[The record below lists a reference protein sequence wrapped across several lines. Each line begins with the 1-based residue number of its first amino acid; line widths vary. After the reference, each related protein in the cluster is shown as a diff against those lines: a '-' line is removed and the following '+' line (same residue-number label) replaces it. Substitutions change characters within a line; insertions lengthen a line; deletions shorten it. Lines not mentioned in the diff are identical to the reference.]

1 MTDNPERALKEAESW
16 LVSAKHSSVNAGE
29 DDASA
34 NVCCSQAIHAVIRAN
49 DALSLKFL
57 GHKPTRHDDA
67 AIVFAKLVR
76 EGKLPKNSEDFKD
89 LIANAMRDK
98 SGADY
103 GKQSF
108 SQEDAQEYVELAEQ
122 FIAMVRDVVGI

>member
-1 MTDNPERALKEAESW
+1 MNDTYQRALKEAESW
-16 LVSAKHSSVNAGE
+16 LVSAKLQLVGAQS

-34 NVCCSQAIHAVIRAN
+34 NVCCAQAIHSIIRAH

-57 GHKPTRHDDA
+57 GHKPTRHDDV
-67 AIVFAKLVR
+67 AIVFAKLIR
-76 EGKLPKNSEDFKD
+76 DGKLPSTAENFKS

-103 GKQSF
+103 GKSSF
-108 SQEDAQEYVELAEQ
+108 SLEDAEEYVEQTEH
-122 FIAMVRDVVGI
+122 FIAMAKDILG